1 MMKQKGFT
9 LIEILVVMAVGGM
22 VMAVALLTIYQIVW
36 GTERSNDQVVT
47 LTDANYAA
55 MWLKW
60 DLQMAQNTNLVDWDP
75 VPKSS
80 VSLNWIDNTGFAAE
94 GERNHS
100 SNYTLSGTELLRN
113 YDGTTKI
120 VGRHIS
126 SISFI
131 QNGSVVTCNLT
142 ATGPG
147 IMERIENL
155 EFSVITHMRPEE
167 VQ

>member
-1 MMKQKGFT
+1 MKQKGFT
-9 LIEILVVMAVGGM
+9 LIEILVVMAVSGM
-22 VMAVALLTIYQIVW
+22 VMAAALLTIYQIVW
-36 GTERSNDQVVT
+36 GTERSNDQVVA
-47 LTDANYAA
+47 LTDAHYAA

-60 DLQMAQNTNLVDWDP
+60 DLQMAQNTNLTDGDP

-80 VSLNWIDNTGFAAE
+80 ASLEWTDYTGFASEDA
-94 GERNHS
+94 RTHS

-147 IMERIENL
+147 IMERVENL
-155 EFSVITHMRPEE
+155 EFSIITHMRPE
-167 VQ
+167 VIP

>member
-1 MMKQKGFT
+1 MKQKGFT

-22 VMAVALLTIYQIVW
+22 IMTGAMLTIYQIVW
-36 GTERSNDQVVT
+36 GTERSNDQVMA
-47 LTDANYAA
+47 LTDAHYAA

-60 DLQMAQNTNLVDWDP
+60 DLQMAQDTNLTDGDS
-75 VPKSS
+75 VPESS
-80 VSLNWIDNTGFAAE
+80 VSLGWIDNTGFAAANE
-94 GERNHS
+94 SAHS

-126 SISFI
+126 SIGFI
-131 QNGSVVTCNLT
+131 QNGRVVTCNLT

-147 IMERIENL
+147 IMERVENL
-155 EFSVITHMRPEE
+155 EFSIITHMRSEE
-167 VQ
+167 VE

>member
-1 MMKQKGFT
+1 MKQKGFT

-22 VMAVALLTIYQIVW
+22 VMTVALLTIYQIVW

-80 VSLNWIDNTGFAAE
+80 VSLGWIDNTGFVAANE
-94 GERNHS
+94 SAHS

-120 VGRHIS
+120 VGRHIT
-126 SISFI
+126 SIGFI
-131 QNGSVVTCNLT
+131 QNGKMITCNLT

-147 IMERIENL
+147 IMERVENL
-155 EFSVITHMRPEE
+155 EFSIISHARPEE
-167 VQ
+167 AQ

>member
-1 MMKQKGFT
+1 MKQKGFT

-22 VMAVALLTIYQIVW
+22 IMTVAMLTIYQIVW
-36 GTERSNDQVVT
+36 GTERSNDQVMA
-47 LTDANYAA
+47 LTHYAA

-60 DLQMAQNTNLVDWDP
+60 DLQMAQDTNLTDGDP
-75 VPKSS
+75 VPESS
-80 VSLNWIDNTGFAAE
+80 VSLGWIDNTGFAAANE
-94 GERNHS
+94 SAHS

-120 VGRHIS
+120 IGRHIT
-126 SISFI
+126 SIGFI

-147 IMERIENL
+147 IMKRVENM
-155 EFSVITHMRPEE
+155 EFDIITHMRPE
-167 VQ
+167 

>member
-1 MMKQKGFT
+1 
-9 LIEILVVMAVGGM
+9 MA
-22 VMAVALLTIYQIVW
+22 
-36 GTERSNDQVVT
+36 
-47 LTDANYAA
+47 LTDAHYAA

-60 DLQMAQNTNLVDWDP
+60 DLQMAQNTNLADGDP
-75 VPKSS
+75 IPQSS
-80 VSLNWIDNTGFAAE
+80 VSLNWIDNTGFVAANE
-94 GERNHS
+94 SAHS
-100 SNYTLSGTELLRN
+100 SNYTLSGTELIRN

-126 SISFI
+126 SIGFI

-147 IMERIENL
+147 IMERVENL

-167 VQ
+167 VE

>member
-1 MMKQKGFT
+1 MKQKGFT
-9 LIEILVVMAVGGM
+9 LIEILVVMAVSGM

-36 GTERSNDQVVT
+36 GTERSNDQVMA
-47 LTDANYAA
+47 LTDAHYAA

-60 DLQMAQNTNLVDWDP
+60 DLQMAQNTNLADGNP

-80 VSLNWIDNTGFAAE
+80 VSLSWIDNTGFVAANE
-94 GERNHS
+94 SAHS

-113 YDGTTKI
+113 CDGKTKI

-126 SISFI
+126 SIGFI

-147 IMERIENL
+147 IMERVENL
-155 EFSVITHMRPEE
+155 EFSVITHMRSEE

>member
-1 MMKQKGFT
+1 MKQKGFT
-9 LIEILVVMAVGGM
+9 LIEILVVMAVSGM
-22 VMAVALLTIYQIVW
+22 IMTVALLTIYQIVW
-36 GTERSNDQVVT
+36 GTERSNDQVIA
-47 LTDANYAA
+47 LTDAHYAA

-60 DLQMAQNTNLVDWDP
+60 DIQMAQDTNLTDGDP

-80 VSLNWIDNTGFAAE
+80 VSLGWIDNTGFAAANE
-94 GERNHS
+94 SAHS

-126 SISFI
+126 SIGFV

-155 EFSVITHMRPEE
+155 EFSIITHMRPEE
-167 VQ
+167 FQ

>member
-1 MMKQKGFT
+1 MKQKGFT

-22 VMAVALLTIYQIVW
+22 IMTVAMLTIYQIVW
-36 GTERSNDQVVT
+36 GTERSNDQVIA
-47 LTDANYAA
+47 LTDAHYAA
-55 MWLKW
+55 MWLMW
-60 DLQMAQNTNLVDWDP
+60 DLQMAQNTNLTDGDS

-80 VSLNWIDNTGFAAE
+80 ASLSWIDNTGFVAA
-94 GERNHS
+94 NASAHS

-126 SISFI
+126 SVGFI

-147 IMERIENL
+147 IMERVENL

>member
-1 MMKQKGFT
+1 MKQQGFT

-22 VMAVALLTIYQIVW
+22 IMTVALLTIYQIVW
-36 GTERSNDQVVT
+36 GTERSNDQVIA
-47 LTDANYAA
+47 LTDAHYAA

-60 DLQMAQNTNLVDWDP
+60 DLQMTQNTDLTDGDS

-80 VSLNWIDNTGFAAE
+80 VSLGWIDNTGFATANE
-94 GERNHS
+94 SAHS

-126 SISFI
+126 SIGFI

-142 ATGPG
+142 AAGPG
-147 IMERIENL
+147 IMERVENL
-155 EFSVITHMRPEE
+155 EFSIITHMRTEE

>member
-1 MMKQKGFT
+1 MKQKGFT
-9 LIEILVVMAVGGM
+9 LIEILAVMAVSSM

-36 GTERSNDQVVT
+36 GTERSSDQVMA
-47 LTDANYAA
+47 LTDAHYAA

-60 DLQMAQNTNLVDWDP
+60 DLQMAQDTNLVDGDP

-80 VSLNWIDNTGFAAE
+80 VSLGWIDNTGFVAANE
-94 GERNHS
+94 SAHS
-100 SNYTLSGTELLRN
+100 SNYTLSGTELIRN

-120 VGRHIS
+120 VGKHIS
-126 SISFI
+126 SIGFI

-147 IMERIENL
+147 IPERTENV
-155 EFSVITHMRPEE
+155 EFSVITHMRSEE
-167 VQ
+167 AQ

>member
-1 MMKQKGFT
+1 MKQKGFT

-22 VMAVALLTIYQIVW
+22 IMTVAMLTIYQIVW
-36 GTERSNDQVVT
+36 GTERSNDQVIA

-60 DLQMAQNTNLVDWDP
+60 DLQMVQDTDLTDGDP

-80 VSLNWIDNTGFAAE
+80 VSLNWIDNTSFVAANE
-94 GERNHS
+94 SAHS

-120 VGRHIS
+120 VGRHIT
-126 SISFI
+126 SIGFI

-147 IMERIENL
+147 IMERVENL
-155 EFSVITHMRPEE
+155 EFSIITHMRPEG

>member
-1 MMKQKGFT
+1 MKQKGFT

-22 VMAVALLTIYQIVW
+22 IMTVALLTIYQIVW
-36 GTERSNDQVVT
+36 GTERSNDQVMA
-47 LTDANYAA
+47 LTDAHYAA

-60 DLQMAQNTNLVDWDP
+60 DLQMAQDTNLVDEDP

-80 VSLNWIDNTGFAAE
+80 VSLGWIDNTGFVAANE
-94 GERNHS
+94 SAHS

-126 SISFI
+126 SIGFI
-131 QNGSVVTCNLT
+131 QNGKVVTCNLT

-147 IMERIENL
+147 IMERVENL
-155 EFSVITHMRPEE
+155 EFSIITHMRTEE

>member
-1 MMKQKGFT
+1 MKQKGFT

-22 VMAVALLTIYQIVW
+22 IMAAALLTIYQIVW
-36 GTERSNDQVVT
+36 GTERSNDQVMA
-47 LTDANYAA
+47 LTDAHYAA

-60 DLQMAQNTNLVDWDP
+60 DLQMAQNTNLDDGDP
-75 VPKSS
+75 VPQSS
-80 VSLNWIDNTGFAAE
+80 VSLNWIDNTGFVAANE
-94 GERNHS
+94 SVHS
-100 SNYTLSGTELLRN
+100 SNYTLLGTELIRN

-126 SISFI
+126 SIGFI

-147 IMERIENL
+147 IMERVENL
-155 EFSVITHMRPEE
+155 KFSVITHMRPEE